1 MTQELCGCFIAIRQ
15 SFFRTRCKKKLQS
28 FINLCKIYRKTFQL
42 SREFPHPCVMRQSI
56 QNLLLSH
63 VPLFTSFHP
72 HKKKWISH
80 SGIDYCG
87 FKLRTWNISSLLR
100 KFHDIA
106 KANDDAD
113 DVTDSGSHKKAPHKN
128 FIHHQA
134 IKNIFMYEEAFF
146 NLCAI
151 L

>member
-1 MTQELCGCFIAIRQ
+1 MRLKNCAVVSLPFVNPFFALVARKNFNHLSIYVKFIEKLFNLVENFLTHVWCANQFKI
-15 SFFRTRCKKKLQS
+15 FFSLMCHYLHLSTRT
-28 FINLCKIYRKTFQL
+28 
-42 SREFPHPCVMRQSI
+42 
-56 QNLLLSH
+56 
-63 VPLFTSFHP
+63 
-72 HKKKWISH
+72 KKWISH